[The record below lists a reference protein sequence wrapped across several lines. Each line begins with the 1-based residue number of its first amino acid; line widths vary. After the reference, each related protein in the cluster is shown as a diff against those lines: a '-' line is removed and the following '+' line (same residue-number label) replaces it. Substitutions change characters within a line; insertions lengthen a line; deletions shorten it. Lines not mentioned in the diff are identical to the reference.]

1 MLRCGSTSPLTN
13 SSYDCTAETYCTH
26 KFHKSGLRKWLVQ
39 QQSCPTCRADIAATE
54 ALEASRAEDRLL
66 DADFVPGFH
75 P

>member
-1 MLRCGSTSPLTN
+1 VALPHHRQIHHMIVPRKHTV
-13 SSYDCTAETYCTH
+13 
-26 KFHKSGLRKWLVQ
+26 LRKWLVQ